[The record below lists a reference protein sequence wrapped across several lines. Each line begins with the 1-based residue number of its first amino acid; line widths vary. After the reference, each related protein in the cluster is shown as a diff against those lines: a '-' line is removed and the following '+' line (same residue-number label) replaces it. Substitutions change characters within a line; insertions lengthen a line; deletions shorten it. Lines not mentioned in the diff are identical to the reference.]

1 MIGQTISHYR
11 ILEKLGEG
19 GMGVVYEAED
29 LKLHRSVALK
39 FLPHESFS
47 SKDTRTRFL
56 REARTAA
63 SLDHASVCP
72 IFEIIETE
80 DHSFIAM
87 ALVKGRTLEEMIA
100 ERPLELGVA
109 LDIAIQVA
117 EGLDHAHQKSI
128 VHRDIKPSNVVVSTD
143 GRAKILDFGL
153 ARSVG
158 DTQLTMEGTVLGT
171 VAYMS
176 PEQARAEE
184 VDHRSDIWS
193 LGVVLYEMMSGQR
206 PFAGDH
212 QQAVIYSILNENPES
227 LTGLRAGITLEL
239 ERLIDRCL
247 EKDPGSRYQT
257 AGDLTSDLR
266 RLRQRLESSTRSS
279 VTASRRV
286 RSRRRWPWLAGVA
299 VALIAVLVLA
309 IYPRLVGRSGPAS
322 ESGRQKLVV
331 LPFENLGA
339 PEDEYFAAGITEEIT
354 SRLALIKGLGVISRT
369 SAWHY
374 KGSGKTIQ
382 EIGDEL
388 KVGYVLEGTVRWEK
402 TAIGGSRVRV
412 TPRLVRV
419 ADDNQLWAEMYDD
432 DFEAIF
438 DVQSRIAGQVASKLN
453 LVLTRGE
460 QQRLDARPTDNVVAY
475 QFYLRGIDHIVFPH
489 LPEENYRQAQ
499 QLLEQAIAIDPDFA
513 LAYARLSDAHLG
525 LYFFGY
531 DHTSERLALVK
542 QAVDQA
548 LELDPG
554 LPEAQ
559 RQLGYYYYQGLL
571 DYDKALEQFSNL
583 ARVLPNDAQL
593 LQDISFIWRR
603 QGRMR
608 EALANQLS
616 AFEMSPT
623 DASFCAE
630 IANTYGGL
638 RMYEEALAYCDQ
650 ATAMAPDNHW
660 GYLLKSL
667 ILFNRSG
674 DAAAAKAV
682 LVSCPSARASV
693 DIYVQYYFDMLAG
706 DYQSALALLDNLDE
720 DVIRMQSGYVPVN
733 MLRGQVLDGLG
744 DRGRAVAAFESA
756 LALLEGALRDNPQ
769 DARIHSSLGITY
781 AGLGRTQEA
790 IAAGRRA
797 VKIYPV
803 SRDAIL
809 GMDRLVN
816 LAQIYAMVGE
826 NGQALDTTRN
836 ILSLPGIYTVYH
848 FELHPSFDA
857 MRREPGYQ
865 AIREE
870 FGRHSS

>member
-212 QQAVIYSILNENPES
+212 QQAVIYSILNEKPES
-227 LTGLRAGITLEL
+227 LTGLRTGITLEL

-279 VTASRRV
+279 VTASHRV

-299 VALIAVLVLA
+299 AALALVLVLA
-309 IYPRLVGRSGPAS
+309 LYPRLVGRSGPAS

-369 SAWHY
+369 SARHY
-374 KGSGKTIQ
+374 KGSSKTIQ

-388 KVGYVLEGTVRWEK
+388 KVGYILEGTVRWEK

-438 DVQSRIAGQVASKLN
+438 DVQSRIAGQVASKLD

-608 EALANQLS
+608 EALAAQLS

-623 DASFCAE
+623 DASFCVE

-638 RMYEEALAYCDQ
+638 RMYEEALTYCDRVI
-650 ATAMAPDNHW
+650 AMAPDNHW